1 MKLVKELMT
10 KNLVTIKE
18 SENFEKIL
26 DILANKE
33 IGSVIITNGKNKV
46 VQILTLRDIAKVL
59 VYNWHSLKISEVLKK
74 LNKSSKDLITV
85 KENQDILTA
94 LKLLNKYKIS
104 HLPVVSEKNKIVGIL
119 SIKDIIKNF
128 PSVIYIDP
136 LTKLTNRAYLEAL
149 ITKFQYIKSCA
160 CLLMV
165 DIDNFKKVNDTYGH
179 LTGDKVLQELAK
191 VLRSNIKASD
201 EIIRFGGEEFLII
214 LYRTDKEKTLKIA
227 ERLRTAVKNTLF
239 IAPGGEKFHITI
251 SIGISCWKP
260 GENFIEKIK
269 ESDEA
274 MYLAKKAGK
283 DCVKMKE

>member
-10 KNLVTIKE
+10 KNLVTIKK
-18 SENFEKIL
+18 SENFKKIL

-33 IGSVIITNGKNKV
+33 IGSVVITNGENKV

-74 LNKSSKDLITV
+74 LNKSSKNLITV

-149 ITKFQYIKSCA
+149 ITKFQHIKSCV

-201 EIIRFGGEEFLII
+201 EVIRFGGEEFLII

-239 IAPGGEKFHITI
+239 IAPGGKKFHITI
-251 SIGISCWKP
+251 SIGVSCWKP